1 MGALR
6 TESMVEA
13 PKTAESPPQRPVRRL
28 APRRRRRMVPREH
41 GAYAELL
48 FPIAAVFLGGSP
60 TPSAWLIAIAVVA
73 CFVMNEPLLVLFG
86 QRGSRAL
93 REDRDY
99 ARRALL
105 LYVLVAVVSGGSGLA
120 LATTAVQ
127 MSATLLV
134 VLGVGVILLAVE
146 GLERTA
152 FGETLAAAAL
162 SSTAVPLGLASGL
175 SAGLACAVG
184 AIWMLVSLLATW
196 VVRLTV
202 ARARAKA
209 GLVPP
214 ALRTRRVLLIAASLS
229 VVALGAAAPLSPRG
243 PLWVL
248 SGAIPVAGTVAVLA
262 WARPSVRRL
271 RSVGW
276 GLVAANCI
284 TLIGVVTAVRLVR
297 DFDAIRSTL
306 PFPMF

>member
-1 MGALR
+1 M
-6 TESMVEA
+6 
-13 PKTAESPPQRPVRRL
+13 
-28 APRRRRRMVPREH
+28 
-41 GAYAELL
+41 
-48 FPIAAVFLGGSP
+48 
-60 TPSAWLIAIAVVA
+60 PSAWLIGIAVVA

-93 REDRDY
+93 REDRGY
-99 ARRALL
+99 ARRSLL
-105 LYVLVAVVSGGSGLA
+105 LYVLIAVVSGVAGLA
-120 LATTAVQ
+120 LATKAVQ
-127 MSATLLV
+127 LSVILPI

-146 GLERTA
+146 GLERSA
-152 FGETLAAAAL
+152 FGETLTAAAL

-175 SAGLACAVG
+175 SAGLACAVA
-184 AIWMLVSLLATW
+184 AIWMLVSLLGTW

-202 ARARAKA
+202 ARARAKR
-209 GLVPP
+209 GPVPT
-214 ALRTRRVLLIAASLS
+214 ALRTQRVLLIVASLG

-243 PLWVL
+243 PLWLL
-248 SGAIPVAGTVAVLA
+248 SGAIPVAGTVAALA

-276 GLVAANCI
+276 GLVVANCI
-284 TLIGVVTAVRLVR
+284 TLIGVVIAVRLVR